1 MSATS
6 GPDGAGQAYSRIYN
20 RRLIFE
26 LLHQAGPLS
35 RVDIAERIGL
45 KPQTISGITRELL
58 NQGLI
63 QEVGKSVGQRGQP
76 QTYLAPNPEAGYS
89 LGMHVDR
96 GHISIVLGDLL
107 LNVTKRMEWDGDTTD
122 PVQTTAVMADLVEA
136 AITAGGIPKD
146 RIWGI
151 GLVLPTLNAD
161 TYEAEMTMPGW
172 DLWRGFDVAG
182 TLGTQVALPVLLE
195 NDATAAAVGELFSH
209 PGTAPRNA
217 VLIYIG
223 YGTGAGIVVD
233 GMPMKGA
240 RGNAGEL
247 GLLPLPA
254 PCADTGGAGV
264 IDDQLSLHAIARL
277 LQRPSEELTPDML
290 DTLHARRDSNLMRW
304 METAAQTLRFLVAV
318 VETAFDPETIFLGGV
333 LPPSMLSALVERA
346 YPLLP
351 SLSAVRE
358 RDLPR
363 LVVASLLADGPVV
376 GGMTLPIFV
385 NTQPDFRHLYIRQVG
400 SDERPFDHR

>member
-161 TYEAEMTMPGW
+161 TYEAEMTMP
-172 DLWRGFDVAG
+172 
-182 TLGTQVALPVLLE
+182 
-195 NDATAAAVGELFSH
+195 
-209 PGTAPRNA
+209 
-217 VLIYIG
+217 
-223 YGTGAGIVVD
+223 
-233 GMPMKGA
+233 
-240 RGNAGEL
+240 
-247 GLLPLPA
+247 
-254 PCADTGGAGV
+254 
-264 IDDQLSLHAIARL
+264 
-277 LQRPSEELTPDML
+277 
-290 DTLHARRDSNLMRW
+290 
-304 METAAQTLRFLVAV
+304 
-318 VETAFDPETIFLGGV
+318 
-333 LPPSMLSALVERA
+333 
-346 YPLLP
+346 
-351 SLSAVRE
+351 
-358 RDLPR
+358 
-363 LVVASLLADGPVV
+363 
-376 GGMTLPIFV
+376 
-385 NTQPDFRHLYIRQVG
+385 
-400 SDERPFDHR
+400 